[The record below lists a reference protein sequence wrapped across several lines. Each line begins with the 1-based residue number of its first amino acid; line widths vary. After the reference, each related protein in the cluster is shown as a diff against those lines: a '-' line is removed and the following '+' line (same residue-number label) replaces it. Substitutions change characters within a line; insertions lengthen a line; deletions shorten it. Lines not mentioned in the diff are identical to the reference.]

1 MIPMQTQV
9 QQQPAW
15 ATGAA
20 KRASFGTVV
29 SVELRKFTATPADK
43 ILLIAGPIALVLLS
57 ILFMVDPFNP
67 VTLRKQLGTV
77 VTTVR
82 LAAILVDVALVKLI
96 ASEWH
101 YRSAQPTLLAQPS
114 RLRYAL
120 AQGTIAFL
128 AWLLIAGLHILM
140 TYTYFAGVLD
150 DHDAQNLLAIRAG
163 TTIGVCLVGSFLMT
177 LLAVS
182 IAWLIPNTAG
192 AIATYCLIS
201 ILFVIVQANQDFAG
215 WVDPIEPARQ
225 LGGLSAH
232 GPIALATSL
241 VLWLGV
247 AALGIFRAARREAA

>member
-1 MIPMQTQV
+1 MIPMQTPV

-20 KRASFGTVV
+20 KRASFGAVV
-29 SVELRKFTATPADK
+29 GVELRKFAATPADK
-43 ILLIAGPIALVLLS
+43 ILLIAGPIAVVLLS

-67 VTLRKQLGTV
+67 VTMRKQLGTV
-77 VTTVR
+77 VTTIR

-114 RLRYAL
+114 RLRYVL
-120 AQGTIAFL
+120 AQGAIAAG
-128 AWLLIAGLHILM
+128 AWVLVAGLHILM
-140 TYTYFAGVLD
+140 TFTYFAGVLD
-150 DHDAQNLLAIRAG
+150 DHDAENLLTIRVG
-163 TTIGVCLVGSFLMT
+163 TTIGVCLLGSFLMT

-192 AIATYCLIS
+192 AIAAYCLIS

-215 WVDPIEPARQ
+215 WVDPVEPARQ
-225 LGGLSAH
+225 LGGLSTH

-247 AALGIFRAARREAA
+247 TALGVTRAARREAA